1 MQFMPLLPR
10 VGKYLAH
17 ILWVSILAVLPV
29 LPTKRMN
36 SSQWQGPI
44 HMEEAMDFSLKLLTI
59 STQHLKFPLID
70 IYKEN
75 IQGWLQSCCENGEQA
90 EQGGNTIPQ
99 PLPKLLLQRYHDLLH
114 FRPEAQQMKTY
125 CLVNCVASISFLVSN
140 RAQGTGTPF
149 RHLSKIA
156 HYYWLSNMTI

>member
-1 MQFMPLLPR
+1 MPLLLR

-17 ILWVSILAVLPV
+17 ILWVSILAVLPA

-70 IYKEN
+70 IYKKKYS
-75 IQGWLQSCCENGEQA
+75 GLTA
-90 EQGGNTIPQ
+90 
-99 PLPKLLLQRYHDLLH
+99 KLL
-114 FRPEAQQMKTY
+114 
-125 CLVNCVASISFLVSN
+125 
-140 RAQGTGTPF
+140 
-149 RHLSKIA
+149 
-156 HYYWLSNMTI
+156 